1 MPPAWKKWYRYGTR
15 KREEMRKILIIL
27 LGVLMISGCNLNEGD
42 ENLNIYSTYYPI
54 EFATSYMYKDY
65 STISSIYPS
74 GADTETYTLTDK
86 QKDIYSNGDL
96 FVYAGVTKEV
106 DLAVRFLNTNS
117 ELRIID
123 ATKGLNYNIGVE
135 ELWLDPSNY
144 LMIARNI
151 KSTLL
156 DYEKNVY
163 NQNKIQALYD
173 ELKIKISEL
182 DVDLTMMG
190 KNASR
195 KALLVTDDAF
205 NFLSKYNLEII
216 SLDPNNKNLTKAFND
231 ARKYIAEGKIKY
243 IFTMGNETL
252 SEELENFIT
261 SYQIEKLAIDP
272 MYTLTDEQRKE
283 NIDYLEIMES
293 NISKFKT
300 ELFR

>member
-1 MPPAWKKWYRYGTR
+1 
-15 KREEMRKILIIL
+15 
-27 LGVLMISGCNLNEGD
+27 
-42 ENLNIYSTYYPI
+42 
-54 EFATSYMYKDY
+54 MYKDY
-65 STISSIYPS
+65 SAISSIYPS

-96 FVYAGVTKEV
+96 FVYAGVTNEV

-123 ATKGLNYNIGVE
+123 ATKGLNYNIGVQ

-163 NQNKIQALYD
+163 NQNKIQELYD
-173 ELKIKISEL
+173 DLKIKISEI

-190 KNASR
+190 KNAAR
-195 KALLVTDDAF
+195 NVLLVTDDSF

-216 SLDPNNKNLTKAFND
+216 SLDSDNKNLTKAYND
-231 ARKYIAEGKIKY
+231 ARKYIAEGKINY
-243 IFTMGNETL
+243 IFTMGEETL
-252 SEELENFIT
+252 SDELENFIS
-261 SYQIEKLAIDP
+261 SYELEKLVIDP
-272 MYTLTDEQRKE
+272 MYTLSDEQRRD
-283 NIDYLEIMES
+283 NIDYLQIMES

>member
-1 MPPAWKKWYRYGTR
+1 MKKFFV
-15 KREEMRKILIIL
+15 IL
-27 LGVLMISGCNLNEGD
+27 LGVLLISGCSFNESS
-42 ENLNIYSTYYPI
+42 ENLTIYSTYYPI

-74 GADTETYTLTDK
+74 GADIESYSLTDK
-86 QKDIYSNGDL
+86 QKDIYSKGDL

-106 DLAVRFLNTNS
+106 DLAVKFLNTNS

-163 NQNKIQALYD
+163 NQNKIQTLYD
-173 ELKIKISEL
+173 DLKIKISEL

-190 KNASR
+190 KNAAR
-195 KALLVTDDAF
+195 KSLLVTDDAF
-205 NFLSKYNLEII
+205 NFLSKYNIEVI
-216 SLDPNNKNLTKAFND
+216 SLDPNNKNLTKAYND
-231 ARKYIAEGKIKY
+231 ARKYISEGSIKY
-243 IFTMGNETL
+243 VFTMGDTQL
-252 SEELENFIT
+252 SDEVENFIS
-261 SYQIEKLAIDP
+261 SYQLEKLAIDP
-272 MYTLTDEQRKE
+272 MYTLSDDQRRD
-283 NIDYLEIMES
+283 NIDYLKVMES

>member
-1 MPPAWKKWYRYGTR
+1 MKKF
-15 KREEMRKILIIL
+15 L
-27 LGVLMISGCNLNEGD
+27 LVLMGVLLISGCSFNESND
-42 ENLNIYSTYYPI
+42 DLKIYSTYYPI

-173 ELKIKISEL
+173 DLKIKISEL

-195 KALLVTDDAF
+195 KALLVTNDAF

-216 SLDPNNKNLTKAFND
+216 SLDPDNKNLTKAYND
-231 ARKYIAEGKIKY
+231 ARKYISEEKIKY
-243 IFTMGNETL
+243 VYTLGNETL
-252 SEELENFIT
+252 SEDLENFIT
-261 SYQIEKLAIDP
+261 SYQLEKLEIDP
-272 MYTLTDEQRKE
+272 MYTLTDDQRRE
-283 NIDYLEIMES
+283 NVDYLKVMES

>member
-1 MPPAWKKWYRYGTR
+1 
-15 KREEMRKILIIL
+15 
-27 LGVLMISGCNLNEGD
+27 MISGCSFNESD
-42 ENLNIYSTYYPI
+42 ENLTIYSTYYPI

-96 FVYAGVTKEV
+96 FVYAGVTNEV

-123 ATKGLNYNIGVE
+123 ATKGLNYNIGVQ

-163 NQNKIQALYD
+163 NQNKIQELYD
-173 ELKIKISEL
+173 DLKIKISEI

-190 KNASR
+190 KNAAR
-195 KALLVTDDAF
+195 NVLLVTDDSF
-205 NFLSKYNLEII
+205 NFLSKYNLEIV
-216 SLDPNNKNLTKAFND
+216 SLDSDNKNLTKAYND
-231 ARKYIAEGKIKY
+231 ARKYIAEGKINY
-243 IFTMGNETL
+243 IFTMGEETL
-252 SEELENFIT
+252 SDELENFIS
-261 SYQIEKLAIDP
+261 SYELEKLVIDP
-272 MYTLTDEQRKE
+272 MYTLSDEQRRD
-283 NIDYLEIMES
+283 NIDYLQIMES

>member
-1 MPPAWKKWYRYGTR
+1 MKKFFV
-15 KREEMRKILIIL
+15 IL
-27 LGVLMISGCNLNEGD
+27 LGVLLISGCSFNESS
-42 ENLNIYSTYYPI
+42 ENLTIYSTYYPI

-74 GADTETYTLTDK
+74 GADIESYSLTDK
-86 QKDIYSNGDL
+86 QKDIYSKGDL

-106 DLAVRFLNTNS
+106 DLAVKFLNTNS

-163 NQNKIQALYD
+163 NQNKIQTLYD
-173 ELKIKISEL
+173 DLKIKISEL

-190 KNASR
+190 KNAAR
-195 KALLVTDDAF
+195 KSLLVTDDAF
-205 NFLSKYNLEII
+205 NFLSKYNIEII
-216 SLDPNNKNLTKAFND
+216 SLDPNNKNLTKAYND
-231 ARKYIAEGKIKY
+231 ARKYISEGSIKY
-243 IFTMGNETL
+243 VFTMGDTQL
-252 SEELENFIT
+252 SDEVENFIS
-261 SYQIEKLAIDP
+261 SYQLEKLAIDP
-272 MYTLTDEQRKE
+272 MYTLSDDQRRD
-283 NIDYLEIMES
+283 NIDYLKVMES

>member
-1 MPPAWKKWYRYGTR
+1 MKKFFV
-15 KREEMRKILIIL
+15 IL
-27 LGVLMISGCNLNEGD
+27 LGVLLISGCSFNESS
-42 ENLNIYSTYYPI
+42 ENLTIYSTYYPI

-74 GADTETYTLTDK
+74 GADIESYSLTDK
-86 QKDIYSNGDL
+86 QKDIYSKGDL

-106 DLAVRFLNTNS
+106 DLAVKFLNTNS

-163 NQNKIQALYD
+163 NQNKIQTLYD
-173 ELKIKISEL
+173 DLKIKISEL

-190 KNASR
+190 KNAAR
-195 KALLVTDDAF
+195 KSLLVTVDAF
-205 NFLSKYNLEII
+205 NFLSKYNIEVI
-216 SLDPNNKNLTKAFND
+216 SLDPNNKNLTKAYND
-231 ARKYIAEGKIKY
+231 ARKYISEGSIKY
-243 IFTMGNETL
+243 VFTMGDTQL
-252 SEELENFIT
+252 SDEVENFIS
-261 SYQIEKLAIDP
+261 SYQLEKLAIDP
-272 MYTLTDEQRKE
+272 MYTLSDDQRRD
-283 NIDYLEIMES
+283 NIDYLKVMES

>member
-1 MPPAWKKWYRYGTR
+1 MKKFLL
-15 KREEMRKILIIL
+15 ILM
-27 LGVLMISGCNLNEGD
+27 GVLLISGCSFNESNED
-42 ENLNIYSTYYPI
+42 LTIYSTYYPI

-74 GADTETYTLTDK
+74 GADINTYTLTDK

-173 ELKIKISEL
+173 DLKIKISEL

-195 KALLVTDDAF
+195 KALLVTNDAF

-216 SLDPNNKNLTKAFND
+216 SLDPDNKNLTKAYND
-231 ARKYIAEGKIKY
+231 ARKYISEEKIKY
-243 IFTMGNETL
+243 VYTLGNETL
-252 SEELENFIT
+252 SEDLENFIT
-261 SYQIEKLAIDP
+261 SYQLEKLEIDP
-272 MYTLTDEQRKE
+272 MYTLTDEQRRE
-283 NIDYLEIMES
+283 NTDYLKVMES

>member
-1 MPPAWKKWYRYGTR
+1 MKKFFV
-15 KREEMRKILIIL
+15 IL
-27 LGVLMISGCNLNEGD
+27 LGVLLISGCSFND
-42 ENLNIYSTYYPI
+42 SSENLTIYSTYYPI

-74 GADTETYTLTDK
+74 GADIESYSLTDK
-86 QKDIYSNGDL
+86 QKDIYSKGDL

-106 DLAVRFLNTNS
+106 DLAVKFLNTNS

-163 NQNKIQALYD
+163 NQNKIQTLYD
-173 ELKIKISEL
+173 DLKIKISEL

-190 KNASR
+190 KNAAR
-195 KALLVTDDAF
+195 KSLLVTDDAF
-205 NFLSKYNLEII
+205 NFLSKYNIEVI
-216 SLDPNNKNLTKAFND
+216 SLDPNNKNLTKAYND
-231 ARKYIAEGKIKY
+231 ARKYISEGSIKY
-243 IFTMGNETL
+243 VFTMGDTQL
-252 SEELENFIT
+252 SDEVENFIS
-261 SYQIEKLAIDP
+261 SYQLEKLAIDP
-272 MYTLTDEQRKE
+272 MYTLSDDQRRD
-283 NIDYLEIMES
+283 NIDYLKVMEN

>member
-1 MPPAWKKWYRYGTR
+1 MKKV
-15 KREEMRKILIIL
+15 ILVL
-27 LGVLMISGCNLNEGD
+27 LGVFLVSGCSLSENDGNLS
-42 ENLNIYSTYYPI
+42 IYSTYYPI

-74 GADTETYTLTDK
+74 GADTEIYTLSDK

-96 FVYAGVTKEV
+96 FVYAGVTNEV

-123 ATKGLNYNIGVE
+123 ATKGLNYNIGVQ

-163 NQNKIQALYD
+163 NQNKIQELYD

-190 KNASR
+190 KNAARNS
-195 KALLVTDDAF
+195 LLVTDDAF
-205 NFLSKYNLEII
+205 NFLTKYNIEII
-216 SLDPNNKNLTKAFND
+216 SLDPSNKNLTKAYND
-231 ARKYIAEGKIKY
+231 ARKYISEGKIKY
-243 IFTMGNETL
+243 IFTMGDEAL
-252 SEELENFIT
+252 SEELENFIS
-261 SYQIEKLAIDP
+261 SYELEKLVIDP
-272 MYTLTDEQRKE
+272 MYTLTDEQRRE
-283 NIDYLEIMES
+283 NTDYLQVMES

>member
-1 MPPAWKKWYRYGTR
+1 
-15 KREEMRKILIIL
+15 L
-27 LGVLMISGCNLNEGD
+27 ISGCSFNESD
-42 ENLNIYSTYYPI
+42 ENLTIYSTYYPI

-65 STISSIYPS
+65 SAISSIYPS

-96 FVYAGVTKEV
+96 FVYAGVTNEV

-123 ATKGLNYNIGVE
+123 ATKGLNYNIGVQ

-163 NQNKIQALYD
+163 NQNKIQELYD
-173 ELKIKISEL
+173 DLKIKISEI

-190 KNASR
+190 KNAAR
-195 KALLVTDDAF
+195 NVLLVTDDSF
-205 NFLSKYNLEII
+205 NFLSKYNLEIV
-216 SLDPNNKNLTKAFND
+216 SLDSDNKNLTKAYND
-231 ARKYIAEGKIKY
+231 ARKYIAEGKINY
-243 IFTMGNETL
+243 IFTMGEETL
-252 SEELENFIT
+252 SDELENFIS
-261 SYQIEKLAIDP
+261 SYELEKLVIDP
-272 MYTLTDEQRKE
+272 MYTLSDEQRRD
-283 NIDYLEIMES
+283 NIDYLQIMES

>member
-1 MPPAWKKWYRYGTR
+1 MKKY
-15 KREEMRKILIIL
+15 LLIL
-27 LGVLMISGCNLNEGD
+27 LGVLLISGCSFNESD
-42 ENLNIYSTYYPI
+42 ENLTIYSTYYPI

-96 FVYAGVTKEV
+96 FVYAGVTNEV

-123 ATKGLNYNIGVE
+123 ATKGLNYNIGVQ

-163 NQNKIQALYD
+163 NQNKIQELYD
-173 ELKIKISEL
+173 DLKIKISEI

-190 KNASR
+190 KNAAR
-195 KALLVTDDAF
+195 NVLLVTDDSF
-205 NFLSKYNLEII
+205 NFLSKYNLEIV
-216 SLDPNNKNLTKAFND
+216 SLDSDNKNLTKAYND
-231 ARKYIAEGKIKY
+231 ARKYIAEGKINY
-243 IFTMGNETL
+243 IFTMGEETL
-252 SEELENFIT
+252 SDELENFIS
-261 SYQIEKLAIDP
+261 SYELEKLVIDP
-272 MYTLTDEQRKE
+272 MYTLSDEQRRD
-283 NIDYLEIMES
+283 NIDYLQIMES

>member
-1 MPPAWKKWYRYGTR
+1 MKKFFV
-15 KREEMRKILIIL
+15 IL
-27 LGVLMISGCNLNEGD
+27 LGVLLISGCSFNESS
-42 ENLNIYSTYYPI
+42 ENLTIYSTYYPI

-74 GADTETYTLTDK
+74 GADIESYSLTDK
-86 QKDIYSNGDL
+86 QKDIYSKGDL

-106 DLAVRFLNTNS
+106 DLAVKFLNTNS

-123 ATKGLNYNIGVE
+123 ATKGLNYNNGVE

-163 NQNKIQALYD
+163 NQNKIQTLYD
-173 ELKIKISEL
+173 DLKIKISEL

-190 KNASR
+190 KNAAR
-195 KALLVTDDAF
+195 KSLLVTDDAF
-205 NFLSKYNLEII
+205 NFLSKYNIEVI
-216 SLDPNNKNLTKAFND
+216 SLDPNNKNLTKAYND
-231 ARKYIAEGKIKY
+231 ARKYISEGSIKY
-243 IFTMGNETL
+243 VFTMGDTQL
-252 SEELENFIT
+252 SDEVENFIS
-261 SYQIEKLAIDP
+261 SYQLEKLAIDP
-272 MYTLTDEQRKE
+272 MYTLSDDQRRD
-283 NIDYLEIMES
+283 NIDYLKVMEN

>member
-1 MPPAWKKWYRYGTR
+1 MKKY
-15 KREEMRKILIIL
+15 LLIL
-27 LGVLMISGCNLNEGD
+27 LGVLLISGCSFNESD
-42 ENLNIYSTYYPI
+42 ENLTIYSTYYPI

-96 FVYAGVTKEV
+96 FVYAGVTNEV

-123 ATKGLNYNIGVE
+123 ATKGLNYNIGVQ

-163 NQNKIQALYD
+163 NQNKIQELYD
-173 ELKIKISEL
+173 DLKIKISEI

-190 KNASR
+190 KNAAR
-195 KALLVTDDAF
+195 NVLLVTDDSF

-216 SLDPNNKNLTKAFND
+216 SLDSDNKNLTKAYND
-231 ARKYIAEGKIKY
+231 ARKYIAEGKINY
-243 IFTMGNETL
+243 IFTMGEETL
-252 SEELENFIT
+252 SDELENFIS
-261 SYQIEKLAIDP
+261 SYELEKLVIDP
-272 MYTLTDEQRKE
+272 MYTLSDEQRRD
-283 NIDYLEIMES
+283 NIDYLQIMES

>member
-1 MPPAWKKWYRYGTR
+1 MKKV
-15 KREEMRKILIIL
+15 LLIL
-27 LGVLMISGCNLNEGD
+27 LGVIMVSGCSLNESSED
-42 ENLNIYSTYYPI
+42 LTIYSTYYPI

-74 GADTETYTLTDK
+74 EADVENYSLTEK
-86 QKDIYSNGDL
+86 QKDIYSKGDL

-117 ELRIID
+117 DLRIID
-123 ATKGLNYNIGVE
+123 ATKGLNYTTGVE

-163 NQNKIQALYD
+163 NQNKIQAMYD
-173 ELKIKISEL
+173 ELKIKISEI

-190 KNASR
+190 KNAAR
-195 KALLVTDDAF
+195 NTLLVTDDAF

-216 SLDPNNKNLTKAFND
+216 SLDPNNKNLTKAYND
-231 ARKYIAEGKIKY
+231 ARKYISEGKIKY
-243 IFTMGNETL
+243 VFTMGNAILPED
-252 SEELENFIT
+252 LENFIT
-261 SYQIEKLAIDP
+261 SYELEKLVIDP
-272 MYTLTDEQRKE
+272 MYTLNDEQRKE
-283 NIDYLEIMES
+283 NTDYLDVMNS

>member
-1 MPPAWKKWYRYGTR
+1 MKKFFV
-15 KREEMRKILIIL
+15 IL
-27 LGVLMISGCNLNEGD
+27 LGVLLISGCSFNESS
-42 ENLNIYSTYYPI
+42 ENLTIYSTYYPI

-74 GADTETYTLTDK
+74 GADIESYSLTDK
-86 QKDIYSNGDL
+86 QKDIYSKGDL

-106 DLAVRFLNTNS
+106 DLAVKFLNTNS

-163 NQNKIQALYD
+163 NQNKIQTLYD
-173 ELKIKISEL
+173 DLKIKISEL

-190 KNASR
+190 KNAAR
-195 KALLVTDDAF
+195 KSLLVTDDAF
-205 NFLSKYNLEII
+205 NFLSKYNIEVI
-216 SLDPNNKNLTKAFND
+216 SLDPNNKNLTKAYND
-231 ARKYIAEGKIKY
+231 ARKYISEGSIKY
-243 IFTMGNETL
+243 VFTMGDTQL
-252 SEELENFIT
+252 SDEVENFIS
-261 SYQIEKLAIDP
+261 SYQLEKLAIDP
-272 MYTLTDEQRKE
+272 MYTLSDDQRRD
-283 NIDYLEIMES
+283 NIDYLKVMEN